1 MGKPEVACVISAF
14 TLYGIFVLSIIE
26 ETFYS
31 GQTRG
36 CWRILGI
43 YSQWTTWRN
52 VDPKET
58 SLST

>member
-1 MGKPEVACVISAF
+1 MGKPEVACLISAF

-36 CWRILGI
+36 C
-43 YSQWTTWRN
+43 
-52 VDPKET
+52 
-58 SLST
+58 